1 MELTKQQDEIPEFI
15 TISDAAEKLGVSER
29 TMIRWVQN
37 GILPV
42 FKIKNITRITRKDF
56 RNFIKS
62 NMTSAS
68 IRYEERGEL

>member
-29 TMIRWVQN
+29 TMIRWVQK